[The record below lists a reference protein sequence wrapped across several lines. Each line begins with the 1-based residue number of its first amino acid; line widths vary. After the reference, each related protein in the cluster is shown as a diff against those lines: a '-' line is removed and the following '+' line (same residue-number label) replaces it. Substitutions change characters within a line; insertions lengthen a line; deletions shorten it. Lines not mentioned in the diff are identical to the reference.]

1 MSNQPRIR
9 IRATKRL
16 KGMACEQ
23 CGSTVQV
30 GSRRK
35 AAVLCLE
42 CRIDRMSECATEMY
56 HRSGPYYDK
65 WVQGMI
71 EAIRKA
77 Y

>member
-9 IRATKRL
+9 IRATKRF
-16 KGMACEQ
+16 KDMACDK

-35 AAVLCLE
+35 DAVLCLD
-42 CRIDRMSECATEMY
+42 CRIDRSTECAIQMY

-65 WVQGMI
+65 WVEGMI